1 MSKSIYIYGASG
13 HGLVV
18 ADIAKSCGY
27 EDIVFLDDDNSK
39 GFLTFDDIKENRDYH
54 IAFGIGNNQIREKLY
69 KKVKENGFFTPIL
82 IHPSS
87 IISPSARIEEGTV
100 VMPNV
105 VVNAKVYIGKC
116 AILNSSRVV
125 EHECMI
131 GDFVHISPK
140 VSIAGDVRIGDFT
153 HIGIGSNVIQG
164 IIIGSNV
171 IVGGGSM
178 VIRNIDDNQKVVGVP
193 ARLIS
198 STSNRGGVN
207 CSFYFPSVRR
217 AS

>member
-18 ADIAKSCGY
+18 ADVAKSCGY
-27 EDIVFLDDDNSK
+27 ENIVFLYDDKSK

-54 IAFGIGNNQIREKLY
+54 ISIGIGNNQIREKLY
-69 KKVKENGFFTPIL
+69 KKVKENGFSTPTL

-87 IISPSARIEEGTV
+87 IISSSAKIEEGTV
-100 VMPNV
+100 IMPNV
-105 VVNAKVYIGKC
+105 VVNAKAYIGKC
-116 AILNSSRVV
+116 VILNSSCVV

-178 VIRNIDDNQKVVGVP
+178 VIRNIDDNHKVVGIP
-193 ARLIS
+193 AHPIA
-198 STSNRGGVN
+198 SNKGGVN
-207 CSFYFPSVRR
+207 CSFCFPTLRR

>member
-27 EDIVFLDDDNSK
+27 EDIVFLDDDKSK

-105 VVNAKVYIGKC
+105 VVNAKAYIGKC
-116 AILNSSRVV
+116 VILNSSCVV
-125 EHECMI
+125 EHESII

-140 VSIAGDVRIGDFT
+140 VAIAGNVRIGDFT
-153 HIGIGSNVIQG
+153 HIGIGSSVIQCLE
-164 IIIGSNV
+164 IGKNS
-171 IVGGGSM
+171 IVGAGSI
-178 VIRNIDDNQKVVGVP
+178 VVKNIADFKKVYGNPCKEVGNIDE
-193 ARLIS
+193 
-198 STSNRGGVN
+198 
-207 CSFYFPSVRR
+207 
-217 AS
+217 

>member
-18 ADIAKSCGY
+18 ADVAKSCGY
-27 EDIVFLDDDNSK
+27 ENIVFLDDDTSK

-69 KKVKENGFFTPIL
+69 KKVKENGFSTPTL

-87 IISPSARIEEGTV
+87 IISSSARIEEGTV

-105 VVNAKVYIGKC
+105 VVNAKGFIGKGV
-116 AILNSSRVV
+116 ILNSSCVI
-125 EHECMI
+125 EHESVI

-140 VSIAGDVRIGDFT
+140 VAIAGDVRIGDFT
-153 HIGIGSNVIQG
+153 HIGIGSSVIQCLEIG
-164 IIIGSNV
+164 KNSIIGS
-171 IVGGGSM
+171 GS
-178 VIRNIDDNQKVVGVP
+178 VVVKNIRDFKKAYGNPCKEKGNIDE
-193 ARLIS
+193 
-198 STSNRGGVN
+198 
-207 CSFYFPSVRR
+207 
-217 AS
+217 

>member
-27 EDIVFLDDDNSK
+27 ENIVFLDDDKSK

-54 IAFGIGNNQIREKLY
+54 IAFGIGSNQIREKLY
-69 KKVKENGFFTPIL
+69 KKVKENGFFTPII

-100 VMPNV
+100 IMPNV
-105 VVNAKVYIGKC
+105 VVNAKAYIGKC
-116 AILNSSRVV
+116 VILNSSCVV
-125 EHECMI
+125 EHESII

-140 VSIAGDVRIGDFT
+140 VSIAGNVKIGDFT
-153 HIGIGSNVIQG
+153 HIGIGSSIIQCLEIG
-164 IIIGSNV
+164 KNSIIGA
-171 IVGGGSM
+171 GS
-178 VIRNIDDNQKVVGVP
+178 VVVKNIPDFKKAYGNPCKEIGNIDE
-193 ARLIS
+193 
-198 STSNRGGVN
+198 
-207 CSFYFPSVRR
+207 
-217 AS
+217 

>member
-18 ADIAKSCGY
+18 ADIARACGY
-27 EDIVFLDDDNSK
+27 DDVVFVDDDKSK
-39 GFLTFDDIKENRDYH
+39 GFLSFEDIKENKNYH
-54 IAFGIGNNQIREKLY
+54 IAFGIGNNQIRAKLY
-69 KKVKENGFFTPIL
+69 KKVKENGFFTPTL
-82 IHPSS
+82 IHTSS
-87 IISPSARIEEGTV
+87 IISPSAKIEEGTV
-100 VMPNV
+100 IMPNV
-105 VVNAKVYIGKC
+105 VVNAKAYIGKC
-116 AILNSSRVV
+116 AILNSSCVV
-125 EHECMI
+125 EHESI
-131 GDFVHISPK
+131 IADFVHISPK

-178 VIRNIDDNQKVVGVP
+178 VIRNIDDNHKVVGIP
-193 ARLIS
+193 AHPIA
-198 STSNRGGVN
+198 SNKGGVN
-207 CSFYFPSVRR
+207 CSFCFPTLRR

>member
-27 EDIVFLDDDNSK
+27 ENIVFLDDDTSK
-39 GFLTFDDIKENRDYH
+39 GFLKFEDIKENRDYH

-87 IISPSARIEEGTV
+87 IISSSAEIEEGTV
-100 VMPNV
+100 IMPNV
-105 VVNAKVYIGKC
+105 VVNAKAYIGKC
-116 AILNSSRVV
+116 VILNSSCVV
-125 EHECMI
+125 EHESII

-140 VSIAGDVRIGDFT
+140 VAIAGNVRIGDFT
-153 HIGIGSNVIQG
+153 HIGIGSSVIQCLE
-164 IIIGSNV
+164 IGKNS
-171 IVGGGSM
+171 IVGAGSI
-178 VIRNIDDNQKVVGVP
+178 VVKNIADFKKVYGNPCKEVGNIDE
-193 ARLIS
+193 
-198 STSNRGGVN
+198 
-207 CSFYFPSVRR
+207 
-217 AS
+217 

>member
-18 ADIAKSCGY
+18 ADVAKSCGY
-27 EDIVFLDDDNSK
+27 ENIVFLDDDKSK

-69 KKVKENGFFTPIL
+69 KKVKENGFFTPTL

-87 IISPSARIEEGTV
+87 IISSSAKIEEGTV

-105 VVNAKVYIGKC
+105 VVNAKAYIGKC
-116 AILNSSRVV
+116 VILNSSCVV
-125 EHECMI
+125 EHESII

-140 VSIAGDVRIGDFT
+140 VAIAGDVKIGDFT
-153 HIGIGSNVIQG
+153 HIGIGSSVIQCLE
-164 IIIGSNV
+164 IGKNS
-171 IVGGGSM
+171 IVGAGSI
-178 VIRNIDDNQKVVGVP
+178 VVKNIADFKKVYGNPCKEVGNIDE
-193 ARLIS
+193 
-198 STSNRGGVN
+198 
-207 CSFYFPSVRR
+207 
-217 AS
+217 

>member
-1 MSKSIYIYGASG
+1 MSKRIYIYGASG

-18 ADIAKSCGY
+18 ADVAKSCGY

-105 VVNAKVYIGKC
+105 VVNAKAYIGKC
-116 AILNSSRVV
+116 VILNSSCVV
-125 EHECMI
+125 EHESII

-140 VSIAGDVRIGDFT
+140 VSIAGNVKIGDFT
-153 HIGIGSNVIQG
+153 HIGIGSSIIQCLEIG
-164 IIIGSNV
+164 KNSIIGA
-171 IVGGGSM
+171 GS
-178 VIRNIDDNQKVVGVP
+178 VVVKNIPDFKKAYGNPCKEIGNIDE
-193 ARLIS
+193 
-198 STSNRGGVN
+198 
-207 CSFYFPSVRR
+207 
-217 AS
+217 

>member
-1 MSKSIYIYGASG
+1 MSKRIYIYGASG

-18 ADIAKSCGY
+18 ADVAKSCGY
-27 EDIVFLDDDNSK
+27 EDIVFLDDDKSK

-105 VVNAKVYIGKC
+105 VVNAKAYIGKC
-116 AILNSSRVV
+116 VILNSSCVV
-125 EHECMI
+125 EHESII

-140 VSIAGDVRIGDFT
+140 VAIAGNVRIGDFT
-153 HIGIGSNVIQG
+153 HIGIGSSVIQCLEIG
-164 IIIGSNV
+164 KNSIIGS
-171 IVGGGSM
+171 GS
-178 VIRNIDDNQKVVGVP
+178 VVVKNIGDFKKAYGNPCKEIGN
-193 ARLIS
+193 I
-198 STSNRGGVN
+198 NE
-207 CSFYFPSVRR
+207 
-217 AS
+217 

>member
-27 EDIVFLDDDNSK
+27 ENIVFLDDDTSK

-69 KKVKENGFFTPIL
+69 KKVKENGFSTPTL
-82 IHPSS
+82 IHSSS
-87 IISPSARIEEGTV
+87 IISSSARIEEGTV

-105 VVNAKVYIGKC
+105 VVNAKAYIGKGV
-116 AILNSSRVV
+116 ILNSSCVV
-125 EHECMI
+125 EHESII

-140 VSIAGDVRIGDFT
+140 VAIAGNVRIGDFT
-153 HIGIGSNVIQG
+153 HIGIGSSVIQCLEIG
-164 IIIGSNV
+164 KNSIIGAGSVVLKNIADFKKV
-171 IVGGGSM
+171 YGNPCKEVG
-178 VIRNIDDNQKVVGVP
+178 NIDE
-193 ARLIS
+193 
-198 STSNRGGVN
+198 
-207 CSFYFPSVRR
+207 
-217 AS
+217 

>member
-18 ADIAKSCGY
+18 ADVAKSCGY

-87 IISPSARIEEGTV
+87 IISSSAEIEEGTV
-100 VMPNV
+100 IMPNV
-105 VVNAKVYIGKC
+105 VVNAKAYIGKC
-116 AILNSSRVV
+116 VILNSSCVV
-125 EHECMI
+125 EHESII

-140 VSIAGDVRIGDFT
+140 VAIAGNVRIGDFT
-153 HIGIGSNVIQG
+153 HIGIGSSVIQCLE
-164 IIIGSNV
+164 IGKNS
-171 IVGGGSM
+171 IVGAGSI
-178 VIRNIDDNQKVVGVP
+178 VVKNIADFKKVYGNPCKEVGNIDE
-193 ARLIS
+193 
-198 STSNRGGVN
+198 
-207 CSFYFPSVRR
+207 
-217 AS
+217 

>member
-18 ADIAKSCGY
+18 ADIARACGY
-27 EDIVFLDDDNSK
+27 DDVVFVDDDKSK
-39 GFLTFDDIKENRDYH
+39 GFLKFEDIKENRDYH
-54 IAFGIGNNQIREKLY
+54 IAFGIGNNQIRAKLY

-105 VVNAKVYIGKC
+105 VVNAKAYIGKC
-116 AILNSSRVV
+116 AILNSSCVV

-153 HIGIGSNVIQG
+153 HIGIGSSIIQCLEIG
-164 IIIGSNV
+164 KNSIIGA
-171 IVGGGSM
+171 GS
-178 VIRNIDDNQKVVGVP
+178 VVVKNIPDFKKAYGNPCKEIGNIDE
-193 ARLIS
+193 
-198 STSNRGGVN
+198 
-207 CSFYFPSVRR
+207 
-217 AS
+217 

>member
-27 EDIVFLDDDNSK
+27 ENIVFLDDDTSK
-39 GFLTFDDIKENRDYH
+39 GFLKFEDIKENRDYH

-69 KKVKENGFFTPIL
+69 KKVKENGFAIPTL

-87 IISPSARIEEGTV
+87 IISSSARIEEGTV

-105 VVNAKVYIGKC
+105 VVNAKAYIGKC
-116 AILNSSRVV
+116 VILNSSCVV
-125 EHECMI
+125 EHESII

-140 VSIAGDVRIGDFT
+140 VAIAGDVRIGDFT
-153 HIGIGSNVIQG
+153 HIGIGSSVIQCLEIG
-164 IIIGSNV
+164 KNSIIGS
-171 IVGGGSM
+171 GS
-178 VIRNIDDNQKVVGVP
+178 VVVKNIRDFKKAYGNPCKEKGNIDE
-193 ARLIS
+193 
-198 STSNRGGVN
+198 
-207 CSFYFPSVRR
+207 
-217 AS
+217 

>member
-18 ADIAKSCGY
+18 EDIAKACGY
-27 EDIVFLDDDNSK
+27 ENIVFLDDDKSK

-69 KKVKENGFFTPIL
+69 KKVKENGFFTPTL

-87 IISPSARIEEGTV
+87 IISSSVKIEEGTV
-100 VMPNV
+100 IMPNV
-105 VVNAKVYIGKC
+105 VVNSKVYIGKGV
-116 AILNSSRVV
+116 ILNSSCVV

-140 VSIAGDVRIGDFT
+140 VAIAGDVKIGNFT
-153 HIGIGSNVIQG
+153 HIGIGSSVIQCLEIG
-164 IIIGSNV
+164 KNSIIGA
-171 IVGGGSM
+171 GS
-178 VIRNIDDNQKVVGVP
+178 VVVKNIADLKKAYGNPCKEIGNIDE
-193 ARLIS
+193 
-198 STSNRGGVN
+198 
-207 CSFYFPSVRR
+207 
-217 AS
+217 